1 MENYNDIKNFNYGFM
16 DEQESTGEAIKYT
29 GNYLSNSINQ
39 LYINNLFKNTSIF
52 LLMLMV
58 YIFLHFIQLLFMK
71 KLFSWKMKVKFI

>member
-1 MENYNDIKNFNYGFM
+1 M

-52 LLMLMV
+52 LLVLMV

-71 KLFSWKMKVKFI
+71 KLFS